1 MAGRTGAGR
10 AAFRFW
16 TEEDPV
22 MKPAIAICI
31 TAAFL
36 SAMPLAPA
44 AARSAYDGP
53 WSLDFVTQRGA
64 CDAAYHFD
72 VNINDG
78 IVSHPNLV
86 RFHGRVAP
94 GGAVRASVTVQD
106 KFAAGTGRLTMST
119 GRGTW
124 SGQSAGARCSGYWTA
139 QRG

>member
-1 MAGRTGAGR
+1 
-10 AAFRFW
+10 
-16 TEEDPV
+16 
-22 MKPAIAICI
+22 MKPAIAIGI
-31 TAAFL
+31 TAALL
-36 SAMPLAPA
+36 SVMPLAPA

-64 CDAAYHFD
+64 CDQAYHFD
-72 VNINDG
+72 VNINNG

-94 GGAVRASVTVQD
+94 SGAVRASVTVQD
-106 KFAAGTGRLTMST
+106 KYASGAGRLTMTS

>member
-1 MAGRTGAGR
+1 MR
-10 AAFRFW
+10 
-16 TEEDPV
+16 
-22 MKPAIAICI
+22 PAIAIGI
-31 TAAFL
+31 TVALL
-36 SAMPLAPA
+36 SAAPLAPA
-44 AARSAYDGP
+44 AAQSPYDGP

-64 CDAAYHFD
+64 CDQAYHFD

-94 GGAVRASVTVQD
+94 GGLVRASVTVQD
-106 KFAAGTGRLTMST
+106 KFASGAGRLTMTS

-124 SGQSAGARCSGYWTA
+124 SGESGGARCSGYWTA